1 MSDQSVIEKRFSRR
15 KWMKGALGVASG
27 PAVSAVLS
35 AMTFETTEAG
45 AEAKS
50 AGADPKT
57 AAQKSAFTVVASDS
71 NAVVETT
78 AGKIRGYTQNGVFT
92 FKGVPY
98 GASTAGAARFLPP
111 AKPKPWADIRSS
123 MAFGP
128 PCPQMPWIDTSLDE
142 MAWLLEPDNGRQ
154 DEDCL
159 RLNVWTPSIHD
170 GKKRPVMVWFHGGAF
185 SSGSG
190 HELKAYYGENLS
202 RRRDVVVITVNH
214 RVGILGLLNLD
225 AHGAKYSGSANAGI
239 LDLVASLEWVRDN
252 IAGFG
257 GDPANVTIFGHSG
270 GSMKVASL
278 MTMPAAKGLFHRA
291 IMQSGKPT
299 PDTSERTAKMAA
311 AVLAELGLGGERID
325 AIQTVPVARLIDA
338 GEAALKKLN
347 ASGGQYSWAPTVDGS
362 ILPAQPF
369 DPVAPAISA
378 HVPLLIGNVFNEAV
392 ALRNAGH
399 PENELMTEEE
409 LKAKVTAGFN
419 DKSGRIVAAYRRAH
433 PAAKPVVLWEL
444 INSPRPLNVAR
455 AERKVALGAA
465 PVYMYWF
472 TWQSPVLDGRMRCYH
487 GCEIPFVFDNTE
499 ACAHMNGG
507 GGAARELAEKVSAA
521 WTTFA
526 RAGDPNHSGL
536 PKWPVFTAQNGETMI
551 FDKKCEVKNDPDRE
565 ERRTLVSASA

>member
-1 MSDQSVIEKRFSRR
+1 MSDHTIIEKRFSRR
-15 KWMKGALGVASG
+15 ALMKGSLAMAGFPAVAALLSSVASED
-27 PAVSAVLS
+27 ASA
-35 AMTFETTEAG
+35 
-45 AEAKS
+45 
-50 AGADPKT
+50 AGADAK
-57 AAQKSAFTVVASDS
+57 AAARSTGFTVVASDS

-98 GASTAGAARFLPP
+98 AASTAGSARFLPP
-111 AKPKPWADIRSS
+111 AKPKPWAGVRSS

-128 PCPQMPWIDTSLDE
+128 ACPQYGWIDSSLDE
-142 MAWLLEPDNGRQ
+142 MAWLLEPDHGPQ

-159 RLNVWTPSIHD
+159 RLNLWTPGIRD

-202 RRRDVVVITVNH
+202 KHRDVVVVTVNH
-214 RVGILGLLNLD
+214 RVGILGLLNLGQ
-225 AHGAKYSGSANAGI
+225 HGGKFSSSSNAGI

-252 IAGFG
+252 ISGFG
-257 GDPANVTIFGHSG
+257 GDPSNVTIFGHSG

-278 MTMPAAKGLFHRA
+278 MTMPAAKGLFHKA

-299 PDTSERTAKMAA
+299 PEPPDRTAQIAA
-311 AVLAELGLGGERID
+311 AVLSELGLGREKID
-325 AIQTVPVARLIDA
+325 AIQFVPIARVIDA

-347 ASGGQYSWAPTVDGS
+347 ASGGQFAWAPTVDGRV
-362 ILPAQPF
+362 LPAQPF

-399 PENELMTEEE
+399 PENELMTEQE
-409 LKAKVTAGFN
+409 LKSKVAAGFN
-419 DKSGRIVAAYRRAH
+419 DKNGRIVEAYRRAH
-433 PAAKPVVLWEL
+433 PTAKPVVLWEL
-444 INSPRPLNVAR
+444 INSPRPLNVAK
-455 AERKVALGAA
+455 AERKAALGAA
-465 PVYMYWF
+465 PAYMYWF
-472 TWQSPVLDGRMRCYH
+472 TWQSPVLDGRMRSFH

-499 ACAHMNGG
+499 ECAHMTGG
-507 GGAARELAEKVSAA
+507 GAAARELAEKVSTA
-521 WTTFA
+521 WTNFA
-526 RAGDPNHSGL
+526 RTGDPNHVGL
-536 PKWPVFTAQNGETMI
+536 PKWPAFTAQNGETMI

-565 ERRTLVSASA
+565 ERRILVSVSS